1 MNYEN
6 HSCPYCGK
14 PLRAEDDV
22 VVCPVCATPQ
32 HRECWMEKG
41 CCANEELHAEG
52 YVWSN
57 KEKDQSAPEA
67 PPASDSNICHIC
79 GSENPSDA
87 LHCGNCGALFS
98 DSAETSSDNKVC
110 AFCGKENDS
119 DAIHCKYCG
128 APIGAGSFYY
138 NDNPYLAGTG
148 ISSDELIGGMKACD
162 IALYTQSSSKKY
174 LPKFKR
180 FANGKKLSFNFAAF
194 FLAPYWFF
202 FRKLYK
208 AGIFF
213 VVLFATAS
221 LMLSGFAT
229 EVFTAFDT
237 YASVIDEFDY
247 ENATEEEFAAF
258 EPILEKANAEM
269 IEKSKKPALIILG
282 VDFLIHLLC
291 ALIADRLYYKKLK
304 DDMKLI
310 DEGIKE
316 PHMRRVMLTRR
327 GGLSPLAF
335 AASIMGYNSLVQ
347 LLVSGADMIMNN
359 F

>member
-1 MNYEN
+1 MNYEGLTCQ
-6 HSCPYCGK
+6 HCGNIMHDS
-14 PLRAEDDV
+14 EDI

-52 YVWSN
+52 FVWSG
-57 KEKDQSAPEA
+57 KENIQPAPETPSA
-67 PPASDSNICHIC
+67 TDTVICHIC
-79 GSENPSDA
+79 GSENPADS
-87 LHCGNCGALFS
+87 LHCGNCGALFGEKS
-98 DSAETSSDNKVC
+98 ETTSSAKTC
-110 AFCGKENDS
+110 GFCGKENDS

-128 APIGAGSFYY
+128 APITVGSPYY

-148 ISSDELIGGMKACD
+148 IGPDELIGGMKASD
-162 IALYTQSSSKKY
+162 IALYTQSGSKRY

-180 FANGKKLSFNFAAF
+180 FAKGKKLSFNFAAF

-213 VVLFATAS
+213 TVLFATAS

-229 EVFTAFDT
+229 EVFTAFDA
-237 YASVIDEFDY
+237 YASVVDELNI
-247 ENATEEEFAAF
+247 ESATEEELIAF
-258 EPILEKANAEM
+258 ETVLEKANAEM
-269 IEKSKKPALIILG
+269 VEKAKKPALIILG
-282 VDFLIHLLC
+282 VDLAAHILC
-291 ALIADRLYYKKLK
+291 ALLADRLYYRKLK
-304 DDMKLI
+304 EDMKLI
-310 DEGIKE
+310 EEGVKE
-316 PHMRRVMLTRR
+316 PHMRKLMLTRR

-335 AASIMGYNSLVQ
+335 AISIMGYNSLVQ